1 MRIYSNG
8 AKKIIIIPNIKSDV
22 LSIQI
27 ALSRSLLVLLFKNKP
42 NKKKDRKI
50 KTEQITTKNKN
61 QVKVTYEFG
70 KMVRHLHATV
80 PVPCSS
86 EVFPVAPK

>member
-27 ALSRSLLVLLFKNKP
+27 ALSHSLLVLLF
-42 NKKKDRKI
+42 
-50 KTEQITTKNKN
+50 
-61 QVKVTYEFG
+61 
-70 KMVRHLHATV
+70 
-80 PVPCSS
+80 
-86 EVFPVAPK
+86 